1 MEQTESTPKVST
13 ESRSSDIRR
22 TALAAGAYLLIAL
35 ACTQIRLF
43 DHPGFE
49 FSFVCAIA
57 GSFIAGFLTIAQTGA
72 RYRASTDERP
82 FPAMQA
88 FGRMVLLNLA
98 LLLIPFGVILLNG
111 LFVPLC
117 DVQEGIAFF
126 LLLPVVSVVFSVAL
140 GLFCTVHYRR
150 SRRVFLFLVLVSFVY
165 VCFIGYT
172 TPAIDSYNF
181 FYGYFPG
188 VSYDELLPLDTPL
201 VTFRI
206 LTLAVAALL
215 VWLTHLLVLHTSPS
229 HGGIRKGFKLLWV
242 LWRHHSVV
250 ALLVLVAAGGLYWFR
265 CNLGWES
272 TSPFIQEQLG
282 SVRETE
288 HFIIYFDS
296 SACSGEEARRL
307 AAEHEFQLGY
317 LLQAFSLQH
326 VEKIASYV
334 YPDTETKR
342 RLIGAGITEFAKP
355 WNRQIHITLQ
365 GVESSLRHEL
375 AHVVAAPF
383 GVPLIQTS
391 LSPGLIEGLAVAV
404 EGTWGYRT
412 LPQYAAAL
420 HRAELAPDIQQLMS
434 IRGFA
439 AQSSAISYVLAG
451 ALSGYLID
459 HYGIR
464 PFLQVYRNGDY
475 ETAYGKPLPALISE
489 WKGSLDSVAV
499 DDQTRAAVD
508 VFFRRPTVFTKV
520 CVRLHARRVRQARQ
534 LFAERRYAEAGDL
547 YRTLVASGGGYDA
560 SSGLLQ
566 TLLRQ
571 QAYIQATDFYD
582 SLVAHDPHPLRY
594 LPLAITAGDAAWALG
609 NPIRARSLYSQVR
622 LADVTPGL
630 TESATLRLWAL
641 DDTMHSGFFRTYFLS
656 DTSDTAR
663 AGMLGY
669 TLGGNADTLRHYLR
683 AQVFMRMKRY
693 NEAAIL
699 AKQAG
704 SLSFDPLLEARR
716 GIFIG
721 DMEVRLGAYQDARAH
736 FWMSLNYDAREYAVR
751 SIDERIARC
760 EFLERWQ

>member
-1 MEQTESTPKVST
+1 MEQTESTTNDSAA
-13 ESRSSDIRR
+13 SRSSDIRQ
-22 TALAAGAYLLIAL
+22 TALAAGAFLLVAL

-49 FSFVCAIA
+49 FSFVCAVA
-57 GSFIAGFLTIAQTGA
+57 GSFIAGFLTMAQCGA
-72 RYRASTDERP
+72 RYRASADERP
-82 FPAMQA
+82 FGALQA

-98 LLLIPFGVILLNG
+98 LLLIPFGVIVLNG
-111 LFVPLC
+111 FFVPLC

-140 GLFCTVHYRR
+140 GLFCAVHYRR
-150 SRRVFLFLVLVSFVY
+150 SRRVFLFLVLLSLVY

-188 VSYDELLPLDTPL
+188 LSYDELLPLDIPL
-201 VTFRI
+201 LTFRI

-215 VWLTHLLVLHTSPS
+215 VWLTHLLVLHTSPR

-242 LWRHHSVV
+242 LWRSHLAI
-250 ALLVLVAAGGLYWFR
+250 ALLVLVAAGALYWFR

-272 TSPFIQEQLG
+272 TGPFIQEQLG

-288 HFIIYFDS
+288 HFMIYFDS
-296 SACSGEEARRL
+296 TACSGEEARRL

-317 LLQAFSLQH
+317 LLEAFSLQH
-326 VEKIASYV
+326 VDRIASYV

-355 WNRQIHITLQ
+355 WNREIHITLQ

-391 LSPGLIEGLAVAV
+391 LSPGLIEGLAVAM

-434 IRGFA
+434 VRGFA

-451 ALSGYLID
+451 ALSRHLID
-459 HYGIR
+459 QYGMR

-475 ETAYGKPLPALISE
+475 ETAYGRPLPSLIAE
-489 WKGSLDSVAV
+489 WKSSLDSVAV
-499 DDQTRAAVD
+499 DDQMRAAVD

-534 LFAERRYAEAGDL
+534 LLAERRYAEAGEL
-547 YRTLVASGGGYDA
+547 YRTLLTTGGGYDA
-560 SSGLLQ
+560 SAGLLQ
-566 TLLRQ
+566 TLHRQ
-571 QAYIQATDFYD
+571 QAYMQATDLYD
-582 SLVAHDPHPLRY
+582 SLVTHDPHPLRY

-609 NPIRARSLYSQVR
+609 NPIRARTLYSQVR
-622 LADVTPGL
+622 QADVTPGL
-630 TESATLRLWAL
+630 TESATLRLWGL
-641 DDTMHSGFFRTYFLS
+641 DDTVHAGFFRQYFLS

-663 AGMLGY
+663 AGMLGH
-669 TLGGNADTLRHYLR
+669 TLGGSGDTLRHYLR
-683 AQVFMRMKRY
+683 AQVFMRMKNY
-693 NEAAIL
+693 NLAAIL
-699 AKQAG
+699 GKQAG
-704 SLSFDPLLEARR
+704 VLSFDPLLEARR
-716 GIFIG
+716 RVFIG
-721 DMEVRLGAYQDARAH
+721 DMEVRLGAYQDARSQ
-736 FWMSLNYDAREYAVR
+736 FWTSLNYDARDYAMHI
-751 SIDERIARC
+751 IDERIARC
-760 EFLERWQ
+760 EFLERWK